1 MTRIKLLKIRLGIN
15 LIKHTNFHGVI
26 THMQLIFLNS
36 VESPILGT
44 KYKATD
50 PNLSHSITIDITKEI
65 RSVTLVYQMKTYV
78 ATGGKV
84 RV

>member
-1 MTRIKLLKIRLGIN
+1 
-15 LIKHTNFHGVI
+15 
-26 THMQLIFLNS
+26 MQLLFLNG
-36 VESPILGT
+36 VESPILGS
-44 KYKATD
+44 KYKVTD
-50 PNLSHSITIDITKEI
+50 PNLIQSITIDITKEI